1 MVNRVIVMGLEVDIG
16 IKYLEKII
24 VSFWKRF
31 QCYGLFLRG
40 VHLSEIRVLTKL
52 TTREWVFELKY
63 VSIDLQGVKTRGRCE
78 NKLTEHNH

>member
-31 QCYGLFLRG
+31 QCYGLFL
-40 VHLSEIRVLTKL
+40 VSVISTLVM
-52 TTREWVFELKY
+52 LKISSTQEY
-63 VSIDLQGVKTRGRCE
+63 A
-78 NKLTEHNH
+78 